1 MLEVLLQ
8 VDIKVVEYFIKKQ
21 LLPYQQIIQK
31 TKTHYVISTKVS
43 FEEEILR
50 IVRYWIPYIT
60 ILEPIGLQTKLIKQ
74 LEAYKQS

>member
-31 TKTHYVISTKVS
+31 TKTHYVISAKVS

-60 ILEPIGLQTKLIKQ
+60 ILEPIRLQNNLKEELKNYI
-74 LEAYKQS
+74 L